1 MLDDFRGNI
10 VMQGFIILSR
20 NTSAT
25 WSGPVY
31 FFQEENG
38 PRFGECYTQE
48 KATTVSRKR
57 FDDLLSKRIIPEK
70 AEFVCVA

>member
-1 MLDDFRGNI
+1 MR
-10 VMQGFIILSR
+10 GFIILSR
-20 NTSAT
+20 T

-31 FFQEENG
+31 FFQEKNG

-48 KATTVSRKR
+48 KATIVSRQR
-57 FDDLLSKRIIPEK
+57 FDELKDKRIIPEK